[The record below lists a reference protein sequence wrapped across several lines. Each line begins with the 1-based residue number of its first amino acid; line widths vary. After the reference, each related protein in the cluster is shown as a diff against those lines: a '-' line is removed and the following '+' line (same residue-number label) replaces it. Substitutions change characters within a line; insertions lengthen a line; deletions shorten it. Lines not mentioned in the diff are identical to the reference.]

1 MDVPESA
8 DEPALRRVR
17 TVARVLDD
25 AVRIPGTDV
34 RIGLDPLLSAIPSPA
49 GDIAGAGLSLYIVL
63 EAANL
68 GVPYTT
74 IARMI
79 ANIGIDAA
87 IGSVPVVGALFDA
100 AWKANRRNVSLL
112 ERHLDDTN
120 DRSDESRGESVP
132 VKIETSD

>member
-1 MDVPESA
+1 MDVPESV
-8 DEPALRRVR
+8 DEPALRRIR

-25 AVRIPGTDV
+25 AVRIPGTDI

-74 IARMI
+74 IVRMI

-100 AWKANRRNVSLL
+100 AWKANKRNVELL
-112 ERHLDDTN
+112 ERHLDAN
-120 DRSDESRGESVP
+120 DRSDESRGEPVP
-132 VKIETSD
+132 VEIETSD